1 MHLDFSQIKIKK
13 RLILNSGSLIYN
25 FNSITVVKGTNGIG
39 KTLLLKKIFYEYED
53 ESAIFIEQNNN
64 FILTDKTVLDNIIF
78 NNTNKK
84 DLIKFLKENNL
95 FYLLDKKTKTL
106 SGGEKRLI
114 VLLRGLFSKE
124 KIIFIDEPTNDLD
137 YNFTKIIISLL
148 NKIKKQKS
156 LIIISHDDRI
166 IDCADI
172 LYTIEN
178 NDLLLIK
185 GKDLT
190 YNEEKIESS
199 YLPIYKKIVT
209 FNYFSVILIIIALTL
224 LISLLFMFNKNNNI
238 TTKKFFNNTNQ
249 VDLISIGALK
259 YINDDKS
266 DYLLSKDITTAFFTN
281 NPFKISKII
290 AKQKRHYNVLKPTN
304 INIVS
309 NKNYIIYPIV
319 IKDKANNTFYSLIDI
334 YLTELGF
341 DPSFTNLDTSEY
353 FDYKK
358 INYIEIKNTILFN
371 KVKYNQFINN
381 FFSKNKNKYIITY
394 SILIFNN
401 NYNFNDLILSAEFS
415 KLDSNVVLYSNE
427 IRNIMENNLIFNKNI
442 KLISIALSSLFS
454 FLIFNAI
461 VTFLLLFIYK
471 KNIIIYK
478 NQNVN
483 LDNITLNVKEYS
495 NPKISYYFFIL
506 FFLIINIVI
515 NKGKVFILFDY
526 LLSYMVFTLVCLSY
540 NFNNKIINYYLTK
553 ITSWRYRTL

>member
-199 YLPIYKKIVT
+199 YLPIYKKIVP

-238 TTKKFFNNTNQ
+238 TTKKIFNNTNQ

-371 KVKYNQFINN
+371 KSKYNQFINN
-381 FFSKNKNKYIITY
+381 FFSKNKNKYIIAY